1 MLLHEFR
8 LAEHSRLA
16 ATSLLDRR
24 VAQLV
29 YQAGVPQLDVPS
41 QIGRAAIL
49 DVGRQLRMNGQP
61 KDGISTLLAQLNE
74 AKREAI
80 HQETPF
86 TSRLPL
92 VATLRDAWNNV
103 ATRWYVR
110 PNFDQQTRYNLALE
124 RAVTQLVEQHS
135 VQAAVTAL
143 DSALLSWRIEQTSMT
158 ND

>member
-1 MLLHEFR
+1 
-8 LAEHSRLA
+8 
-16 ATSLLDRR
+16 
-24 VAQLV
+24 
-29 YQAGVPQLDVPS
+29 
-41 QIGRAAIL
+41 
-49 DVGRQLRMNGQP
+49 MNGQP

-110 PNFDQQTRYNLALE
+110 PNFEQQTRYNLALE